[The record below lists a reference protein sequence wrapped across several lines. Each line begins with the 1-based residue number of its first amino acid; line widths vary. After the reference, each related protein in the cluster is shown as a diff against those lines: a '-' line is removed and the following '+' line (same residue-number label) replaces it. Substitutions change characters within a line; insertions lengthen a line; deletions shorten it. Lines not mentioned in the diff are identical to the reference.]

1 MTDLADSIVWV
12 LENYEEK
19 QFLNIGTGQDIS
31 VNDLAKLMSEI
42 IGFEGEFIH
51 DLSKPDGFPRKLLD
65 VSRLEKL
72 GWKSHISIKE
82 GLQETYNWFLKNII

>member
-31 VNDLAKLMSEI
+31 VNNLAKLMSEI
-42 IGFEGEFIH
+42 IGFEGEFVH

-65 VSRLEKL
+65 VTRLENL
-72 GWKSHISIKE
+72 GWKSQTPIKE
-82 GLQETYNWFLKNII
+82 GLEKTYEWFLKNIS

>member
-31 VNDLAKLMSEI
+31 VNDLAGLLKEI
-42 IGFEGEFIH
+42 IGYEGEFVH

-65 VSRLEKL
+65 VSKLENL
-72 GWKSHISIKE
+72 GWKSHTSIKE
-82 GLQETYNWFLKNII
+82 GLEKTYAWFLENIS